1 MTSSLRAIF
10 YRGNRATYY
19 VGAGEEKNIRLL
31 CECSYVNGC
40 APVIKF
46 WQTDE
51 QTISR
56 GNEAQSM
63 NHKCSQVLKIREK
76 TIENPA
82 YVLLKKQVRTH

>member
-1 MTSSLRAIF
+1 MEKRKILGSCVNILITS
-10 YRGNRATYY
+10 
-19 VGAGEEKNIRLL
+19 
-31 CECSYVNGC
+31 GC

-63 NHKCSQVLKIREK
+63 NHKCSQVLTIREN
-76 TIENPA
+76 TIETRA
-82 YVLLKKQVRTH
+82 YVLLKKQVKN